1 MFSAK
6 HIYSNNED
14 YYTLIEEIGIIRVA
28 LTIIYNEAG
37 DMNMSNKVVA
47 FERGAEFYFD
57 LGYKYIQKGRLKTAL
72 RYIEKA
78 VRLKPC
84 DSFLQFN
91 YAGLLAEQGDI
102 EHSTEVLVNIVKNLD
117 PDYLECYFGLG
128 CNYLQMQKIKKS
140 AEYFSLYLEKDP
152 DGEFSEE
159 AEELLEMLTM
169 IKDANNNMDD
179 EELEKI
185 YKLEEEAI
193 DHLEKREYEKATQK
207 FEKVVHMLPN
217 AIPARNNL
225 SLAYYYLGSL
235 DKAIELARE
244 VITYEETN
252 VHANCNLAI
261 FYNKQGTT
269 SWVKK
274 QIRIIS
280 KIHTDNEDYLY
291 KIGDT
296 YGSLGKHADA
306 YRVFKRL
313 LSIDSG
319 NPMYVHFAAVASYN
333 IKKYKESIKLWEK
346 LFKIDDENMI
356 SDYYIEV
363 ALRHLDGES
372 ENMPFPY
379 VYQLPKEEI
388 KNRLDFIHKFI
399 EMQADEC
406 KAEFESNKH
415 VVDMI
420 YFGVNFDKY
429 FLRKLIFN
437 KIKNDKLFEAEP
449 AIRKFM
455 LRDDVENYIKMESV
469 FLLNSIGAKEP
480 YTVNFD
486 GKIKNVSIDSLDFPE
501 SEWKKEW
508 DEVKRKAISMMQSCY
523 KRPYK
528 KIIEDIWYEFVK
540 STFPEV
546 PEIDDVNVW
555 AAALEYT
562 YCRLCNVEASEQQF
576 EEKYSIMSG
585 LMRKKVEV
593 INNAIKSK
601 FQYKKMKK

>member
-1 MFSAK
+1 
-6 HIYSNNED
+6 
-14 YYTLIEEIGIIRVA
+14 
-28 LTIIYNEAG
+28 
-37 DMNMSNKVVA
+37 MSNKIVT

-57 LGYKYIQKGRLKTAL
+57 LGYKYIQKGKLKTAL

-78 VRLKPC
+78 VNLKPH

-102 EHSTEVLVNIVKNLD
+102 DHSTEILVNIVKNLD

-185 YKLEEEAI
+185 YKIEEEAI
-193 DHLEKREYEKATQK
+193 EHLEKREYEKATQK
-207 FEKVVHMLPN
+207 FETVVRMLPN
-217 AIPARNNL
+217 AVPARNNL
-225 SLAYYYLGSL
+225 SLAYYYLGFL

-244 VITYEETN
+244 VIIYEKTN

-269 SWVKK
+269 SWVEK

-280 KIHTDNEDYLY
+280 KIRTDNEECLY

-296 YGSLGKHADA
+296 YGSLGRHADS
-306 YRVFKRL
+306 YRTFKKL
-313 LSIDSG
+313 LTVDPD
-319 NPMYVHFAAVASYN
+319 NPIYIHFTAVAAYN
-333 IKKYKESIKLWEK
+333 SKKYKEGIKLWEK
-346 LFKIDDENMI
+346 LSLLDNDNML
-356 SDYYIEV
+356 SDYYIET
-363 ALRHLDGES
+363 ALKHMDSES
-372 ENMPFPY
+372 EVVPLPY
-379 VYQLPKEEI
+379 IYQLPREEI
-388 KNRLDFIHKFI
+388 KNRLDFIYKFI
-399 EMQADEC
+399 EMQAVEC
-406 KAEFESNKH
+406 KAEITNNKH
-415 VVDMI
+415 VADII
-420 YFGVNFDKY
+420 YFGMNFDKY

-437 KIKNDKLFEAEP
+437 KIKNDKLIDCEP
-449 AIRKFM
+449 TIRKFM
-455 LRDDVENYIKMESV
+455 QRDDVENYIKMESV

-486 GKIKNVSIDSLDFPE
+486 GETKSVTIDSLDFPE
-501 SEWKKEW
+501 SEWKKIW
-508 DEVKRKAISMMQSCY
+508 NEVKNKAISMMRNCY
-523 KRPYK
+523 RRPYK
-528 KIIEDIWYEFVK
+528 KIVEDIWYEFIK

-555 AAALEYT
+555 AAALEYI
-562 YCRLCNVEASEQQF
+562 YCRFFNSETTEQQLA
-576 EEKYSIMSG
+576 EKYSIKSES
-585 LMRKKVEV
+585 LIEKYET
-593 INNAIKSK
+593 INNIIKSK
-601 FQYKKMKK
+601 YQYKKEKK

>member
-1 MFSAK
+1 
-6 HIYSNNED
+6 
-14 YYTLIEEIGIIRVA
+14 
-28 LTIIYNEAG
+28 
-37 DMNMSNKVVA
+37 MSNKVVT

-57 LGYKYIQKGRLKTAL
+57 LAYKYIQKGRLKTAL

-78 VRLKPC
+78 VKLKPH

-102 EHSTEVLVNIVKNLD
+102 DRSTEVLVNIVKNLD

-169 IKDANNNMDD
+169 IKDANNNLDD

-185 YKLEEEAI
+185 YKIEEEAI

-207 FEKVVHMLPN
+207 FETVVQMLPN

-225 SLAYYYLGSL
+225 SLAYYYLGFL

-244 VITYEETN
+244 VISYEETN

-269 SWVKK
+269 SWVEK
-274 QIRIIS
+274 QLRVIG
-280 KIHTDNEDYLY
+280 KIHTENEDCLY

-296 YGSLGKHADA
+296 YGSLGKHANA
-306 YRVFKRL
+306 YRTFKKL
-313 LSIDSG
+313 LAVDSD
-319 NPMYVHFAAVASYN
+319 NPIYIHLTAVAAFNS
-333 IKKYKESIKLWEK
+333 KKYKESIRLWEK
-346 LFKIDDENMI
+346 LSKLDNDNML
-356 SDYYIEV
+356 SDYYIET
-363 ALRHLDGES
+363 ALKNLDSGS
-372 ENMPFPY
+372 EIAPFPY
-379 VYQLPKEEI
+379 IYQLPREEI
-388 KNRLDFIHKFI
+388 KNRLDFIYRFI
-399 EMQADEC
+399 ELKTDEC
-406 KAEFESNKH
+406 KAQILNDKH
-415 VVDMI
+415 VIDI
-420 YFGVNFDKY
+420 LYFGINFDKY

-437 KIKNDKLFEAEP
+437 KIKNDKLVEIES

-469 FLLNSIGAKEP
+469 FLLNSIGAREP

-486 GKIKNVSIDSLDFPE
+486 GEIKNVTIDSLDFPD
-501 SEWKKEW
+501 SEWEKIW
-508 DEVKRKAISMMQSCY
+508 DDVKNKAISMMKNCY
-523 KRPYK
+523 RRPYK
-528 KIIEDIWYEFVK
+528 KIVEDIWYEFIK

-546 PEIDDVNVW
+546 PEIENVDVW

-562 YCRLCNVEASEQQF
+562 YCRICNAKVTEQQLAEKYDIASELLLEKF
-576 EEKYSIMSG
+576 ET
-585 LMRKKVEV
+585 
-593 INNAIKSK
+593 INNAIKNK
-601 FQYKKMKK
+601 YQFKKEKK